1 METEI
6 RGILEELVNELNI
19 IDKTIF
25 TGYITPND
33 VAYYHNML
41 DIYVAVSIKESFGVA
56 VLEASACSKPVVVSN
71 VGGLPEIVEDG
82 ITGFIVE
89 KENPEVLAE
98 ALEKLIL
105 DIDLRIQMG
114 KNGRNKVINEY
125 NWKDSV
131 AAMISIYESITIDSN
146 I

>member
-1 METEI
+1 
-6 RGILEELVNELNI
+6 
-19 IDKTIF
+19 
-25 TGYITPND
+25 
-33 VAYYHNML
+33 ML